1 MLAVVSAVVA
11 FDRWPGA
18 NVRTPIRTLVLNENA
33 PTIRVSA
40 TAADRAGTPGARA
53 AGRNGAGRGAP
64 RRALTPSGGRVV
76 QPGAGGRPS
85 LGVTPPAAP
94 APSAPPLVP
103 SAPDVPSP
111 DTIVNSISNPGST
124 AGQIADGT
132 QAVTDNAGRS
142 LTNVSPDLGGTV
154 TQAGQVAADT
164 VRTVPLPDH
173 VVPGH

>member
-18 NVRTPIRTLVLNENA
+18 NVQTPIKTLVLNENA

-40 TAADRAGTPGARA
+40 TAADRASAQGARS
-53 AGRNGAGRGAP
+53 AGRDRAGAP
-64 RRALTPSGGRVV
+64 RLLRPSDGRAI
-76 QPGAGGRPS
+76 QPVAGGRPS

-94 APSAPPLVP
+94 APSAPLVP

-124 AGQIADGT
+124 AGQIADGA